1 MNKEYRIK
9 LAKEFGLFLLA
20 VLVLCWLTP
29 KIILSNEDKL
39 AQYDACS
46 KNDGLVTYSNFSKEV
61 LCKDGSK
68 QLWK

>member
-1 MNKEYRIK
+1 MKERNK

-20 VLVLCWLTP
+20 VTILCWLTP

-46 KNDGLVTYSNFSKEV
+46 QYGGLDNYSHFSNTVK
-61 LCKDGSK
+61 CIDGSN